1 MCNIDTVTLL
11 SYSFITTMC
20 LNLSLFFLKTTVNL
34 LHNCTKNFV
43 ISLVNTTNRGF
54 RKNEIFIC
62 ITNWSAGVALN
73 FWQGSVHTQIAFL
86 NDIFW
91 TPDNFFI
98 FKSHFCILRSTFNR
112 PYSNILTIYPH
123 SFDLKL
129 LLKFKLTLWFNDW
142 QIL

>member
-1 MCNIDTVTLL
+1 MLYIYATICYISVNH
-11 SYSFITTMC
+11 SFITTMC

-73 FWQGSVHTQIAFL
+73 FWQGSVRGWYAGSVRLSSALICMSNQRYYGFWYGYRFFRWMLVVESNKTNICFAELMSIICHAHTAFL
-86 NDIFW
+86 E
-91 TPDNFFI
+91 
-98 FKSHFCILRSTFNR
+98 
-112 PYSNILTIYPH
+112 
-123 SFDLKL
+123 
-129 LLKFKLTLWFNDW
+129 
-142 QIL
+142 